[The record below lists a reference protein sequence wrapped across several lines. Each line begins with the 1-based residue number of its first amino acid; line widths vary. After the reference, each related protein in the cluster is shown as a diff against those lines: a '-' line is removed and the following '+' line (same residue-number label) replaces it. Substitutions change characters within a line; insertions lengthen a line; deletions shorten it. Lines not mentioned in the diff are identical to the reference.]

1 LLAVTVRLGLQ
12 RGGDPEV
19 GALVIAG
26 GGFVV
31 TLAAAAVAGDLDDLS
46 FDDLWAFVVMGLLV
60 PGLSSILFVH
70 AIRGAGSAR
79 AAIVVGTAPLI
90 SALLAIMLLDEPL
103 RASLVAGTVL
113 VVAGGIALAGE
124 RLRPADFRAFG
135 ALLAL
140 VCAVLFGIRD
150 NVVRWATGDGE
161 APLFAA
167 TAATLLAATAFV
179 LVYVLVARRTD
190 LARQLRIAT
199 PAFAGSGVA
208 LGLAYLAVII
218 ALDRGRV
225 TVVAP
230 LNATQSLWAVVLAA
244 LIIGHL
250 EMIGRRTVL
259 AGVLVVAGA
268 ALVSATR

>member
-1 LLAVTVRLGLQ
+1 MRIGLQ

-19 GALVIAG
+19 GALVIALS
-26 GGFVV
+26 GFVIA
-31 TLAAAAVAGDLDDLS
+31 LACAAVAGDLGDLS
-46 FDDLWAFVVMGLLV
+46 LDELWPFLVMGLFV

-79 AAIVVGTAPLI
+79 AAIIVGAAPLI
-90 SALLAIMLLDEPL
+90 SALLAIALLDEPL
-103 RASLVAGTVL
+103 HAGLAAGTVL

-124 RLRPADFRAFG
+124 PGRPADFRAFG

-150 NVVRWATGDGE
+150 NVVRWATGDGGPPPF
-161 APLFAA
+161 AATTASLFAA
-167 TAATLLAATAFV
+167 SAFV
-179 LVYVLVARRTD
+179 LAYVLFARRAG
-190 LARQLRIAT
+190 LARQLSVTA
-199 PAFAGSGVA
+199 PAFVPAGVT
-208 LGLAYLAVII
+208 LGLAYAAVIV

-230 LNATQSLWAVVLAA
+230 LNATQSLWAVILAA
-244 LIIGHL
+244 LFIGHL

-259 AGVLVVAGA
+259 AGSLVVAGA
-268 ALVSATR
+268 VLVSASR

>member
-1 LLAVTVRLGLQ
+1 MTVRLGLH

-19 GALVIAG
+19 GALVIPG
-26 GGFVV
+26 VGFVV
-31 TLAAAAVAGDLDDLS
+31 TLAAAAVAGDLGGLS
-46 FDDLWAFVVMGLLV
+46 LEELWPFVVMGLFV
-60 PGLSSILFVH
+60 PGLTSILFVH

-103 RASLVAGTVL
+103 RAGLVAGTVL

-124 RLRPADFRAFG
+124 RGRPADFRAFG
-135 ALLAL
+135 VLLAL

-161 APLFAA
+161 APVLAA
-167 TAATLLAATAFV
+167 TAATLFAATAFV
-179 LVYVLVARRTD
+179 LVYVLAARRAD
-190 LARQLRIAT
+190 LVRKLRT
-199 PAFAGSGVA
+199 GTRAFAGAGVA
-208 LGLAYLAVII
+208 LGLAYLAVVI

-230 LNATQSLWAVVLAA
+230 LNATQSLWAVLLAA
-244 LIIGHL
+244 VIIGHL

-268 ALVSATR
+268 VLVSATR

>member
-1 LLAVTVRLGLQ
+1 MTVRLGLQ

-31 TLAAAAVAGDLDDLS
+31 ALAAAGAAGELDDLS
-46 FDDLWAFVVMGLLV
+46 FDDLWPFVVIGLLV

-70 AIRGAGSAR
+70 AVRGAGSAR
-79 AAIVVGTAPLI
+79 AALIVGTAPVV
-90 SALLAIMLLDEPL
+90 SALLAIALLDEPL
-103 RASLVAGTVL
+103 RAGLVAGTMLVVTGGIVL
-113 VVAGGIALAGE
+113 VGE
-124 RLRPADFRAFG
+124 RVRPADFRAFG

-161 APLFAA
+161 APLLAA
-167 TAATLLAATAFV
+167 TAATLFAATALV
-179 LVYVLVARRTD
+179 LVYVLVAHRTG
-190 LARQLRIAT
+190 LARELRTAT
-199 PAFAGSGVA
+199 PAFAGAGVA

-250 EMIGRRTVL
+250 ELIGRRTVL
-259 AGVLVVAGA
+259 AGMLVVAGA
-268 ALVSATR
+268 VLTGATR

>member
-1 LLAVTVRLGLQ
+1 VTVRLGLQ

-19 GALVIAG
+19 GALVIAAT
-26 GGFVV
+26 GFAVA
-31 TLAAAAVAGDLDDLS
+31 LAAAAVAGDLYDLS
-46 FDDLWAFVVMGLLV
+46 LEELWPFVVIGLLV
-60 PGLSSILFVH
+60 PGLSQILFVH
-70 AIRGAGSAR
+70 AVRGAGSAR
-79 AAIVVGTAPLI
+79 TAILVGTGPLI
-90 SALLAIMLLDEPL
+90 SALLAIVLLDEPL
-103 RASLVAGTVL
+103 RAGLVAGTVL
-113 VVAGGIALAGE
+113 VVAGGIALVGE
-124 RLRPADFRAFG
+124 RVRPADFRAFG

-140 VCAVLFGIRD
+140 FCAVLFGIRD

-179 LVYVLVARRTD
+179 FVYVLVARRTD

-199 PAFAGSGVA
+199 PAFAGAGVA

-250 EMIGRRTVL
+250 EMIGRRTVI

-268 ALVSATR
+268 VLVSATR